1 LGEAIFRGLES
12 ETNFERLQSCGMI
25 KECYCYV
32 YYVNITNEWK
42 NEAKVIVKDNF
53 AEENV
58 TPRLLRTAATTVV
71 REGEKLKEH
80 RECGKETR
88 K

>member
-1 LGEAIFRGLES
+1 VEERGKS
-12 ETNFERLQSCGMI
+12 YR
-25 KECYCYV
+25 
-32 YYVNITNEWK
+32 
-42 NEAKVIVKDNF
+42 KDNF

-71 REGEKLKEH
+71 REGKKLKEH
-80 RECGKETR
+80 RECGKEIR